1 MWRAYFFLGDLLACT
16 VTGAVAA
23 GVVQAAV
30 PADWFMILGMVAGM
44 ALGMAVG
51 MVGTFVF
58 SPLFGALEVVLPVI
72 LAAMVGGMGAGM
84 SETMT
89 PGIDGISWGQAMQGG
104 AYTGM
109 AIFAFTYFFQALTQG
124 DVKGREGK
132 R

>member
-1 MWRAYFFLGDLLACT
+1 MWRAYFIFGDFLACT

-23 GVVQAAV
+23 GVVQAAI
-30 PADWFMILGMVAGM
+30 PADWFMILGMVVGM
-44 ALGMAVG
+44 VLGMAVG

-72 LAAMVGGMGAGM
+72 LSAMVGGMGAGM

-89 PGIDGISWGQAMQGG
+89 PGVDGISWGEATQGG

-124 DVKGREGK
+124 DVKGQESK